1 MSKRGE
7 NIYKRKDGRWEGR
20 YRKSDFKYGYIYGKT
35 YKEVKEKLN
44 RAKVNSE
51 NKTDKTK
58 VAVLCD
64 SWLTYKE
71 QSIKESSLVKYKNIT
86 EKYIKP
92 YFNKIS
98 AKRTDKHIIE
108 DFAKNLTAKGYSA
121 QTVKITLSILES
133 VFSYSGVKLNFSF
146 KQFIPK
152 QEHSEIHILT
162 EKERKKLERYLFES
176 SDPCKIGIILTLYS
190 GVRIGELCALKW
202 ENIDLANGIIKI
214 TATLQRIPDINGESD
229 KRTKIIITEPKT
241 PSAKRTIPLPS
252 FLIKKLKYIN
262 PNKDNAFLLT
272 GNERFT
278 EPRAFTYTFKKCL
291 KESGVPDINFHA
303 LRHTFT
309 TRCIEN
315 DFEPKAL
322 SEILGHSSVNTTL
335 GIYTHPS
342 VEYKRE
348 SINRL
353 ALF

>member
-35 YKEVKEKLN
+35 YKEVKEKLIL
-44 RAKVNSE
+44 AKINSE
-51 NKTDKTK
+51 NKSDKTK
-58 VAVLCD
+58 AAVLCD

-71 QSIKESSLVKYKNIT
+71 QSIKESSLVKYKSIT

-92 YFNKIS
+92 YFNKIP
-98 AKRTDKHIIE
+98 AKRTDKFIIE
-108 DFAKNLTAKGYSA
+108 SFAKNLTAEGYSA
-121 QTVKITLSILES
+121 QTVKITLSVLES
-133 VFSYSGVKLNFSF
+133 VFSYSGVNINFSF

-152 QEHSEIHILT
+152 QEHGEIHILS
-162 EKERKKLERYLFES
+162 ENERKKFEKYLFES
-176 SDPCKIGIILTLYS
+176 NDPCKIGIILTLYS

-202 ENIDLANGIIKI
+202 ENIDLINGIIKI
-214 TATLQRIPDINGESD
+214 TATLQRIPDNNGESD
-229 KRTKIIITEPKT
+229 KKTKIIITEPKT
-241 PSAKRTIPLPS
+241 PSAKRTIPLPG
-252 FLIKKLKYIN
+252 FLIKKLKCIE
-262 PNKDNAFLLT
+262 PKTDSAFLLT
-272 GNERFT
+272 GTERFT
-278 EPRAFTYTFKKCL
+278 EPRALTYVFKKYL

-309 TRCIEN
+309 TRCIES

-342 VEYKRE
+342 LEYKRE

-353 ALF
+353 THF